1 MDKIFHV
8 LFSPFFSLLFPF
20 PLFLPLPILSSL
32 FLFLL
37 PFFTSFL
44 SKKIQ
49 KVQSLNHLP
58 DEGGKIKTPGDNVT
72 DGQKLKRAPFVS
84 FYFFKLMEKR
94 YIRAADVAKS
104 PIFEIRFRRKYNI
117 YIFLK

>member
-1 MDKIFHV
+1 M
-8 LFSPFFSLLFPF
+8 
-20 PLFLPLPILSSL
+20 
-32 FLFLL
+32 
-37 PFFTSFL
+37 
-44 SKKIQ
+44 
-49 KVQSLNHLP
+49 
-58 DEGGKIKTPGDNVT
+58 T